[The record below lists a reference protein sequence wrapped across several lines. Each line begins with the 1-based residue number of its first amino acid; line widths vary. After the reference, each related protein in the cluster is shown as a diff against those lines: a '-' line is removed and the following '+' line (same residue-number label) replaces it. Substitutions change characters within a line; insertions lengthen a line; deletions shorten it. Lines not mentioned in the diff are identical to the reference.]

1 MPKCWRK
8 SVLNVRV
15 RSANRADIPA
25 IVELNHQSPTAAQWS
40 VQQYES
46 LFAEVNLQLSQRV
59 ILVAEDVSETL
70 PEITS
75 GAHRVHAFLVVLRV
89 DKEWEVENIAVDEK
103 SRRLG
108 VGSRLLSDFI
118 ELARSKNANAIFLEV
133 RQSNQ
138 AARALYKKFG
148 FVDAGTR
155 KSYYSNPSE
164 DAVVYRLSL
173 SHNETAPQ
181 IWH

>member
-1 MPKCWRK
+1 M
-8 SVLNVRV
+8 
-15 RSANRADIPA
+15 I
-25 IVELNHQSPTAAQWS
+25 ELNNQSPTAAHWS

-46 LFAEVNLQLSQRV
+46 LFADFDRPLSERL

-70 PEITS
+70 AATAS
-75 GAHRVHAFLVVLRV
+75 GEHRIFAFLVARRV
-89 DKEWEVENIAVDEK
+89 DKEWEVENIVVTED

-108 VGSRLLSDFI
+108 LGSRLLSDLI
-118 ELARSKNANAIFLEV
+118 KHARTNHGNSIFLEV

-138 AARALYKKFG
+138 SARAFYNKLGFIEFG
-148 FVDAGTR
+148 SR
-155 KSYYSNPSE
+155 KTYYASPSE
-164 DAVVYRLSL
+164 DAVLYRLSL

>member
-1 MPKCWRK
+1 M
-8 SVLNVRV
+8 
-15 RSANRADIPA
+15 I
-25 IVELNHQSPTAAQWS
+25 ELNHQSPTAAHWS
-40 VQQYES
+40 LQQYES
-46 LFAEVNLQLSQRV
+46 LFADFNPQLSQRV
-59 ILVAEDVSETL
+59 VLVAEDVSQTP

-75 GAHRVHAFLVVLRV
+75 GAHRVHAFLVARRV
-89 DKEWEVENIAVDEK
+89 DKEWELENIAVDEK

-108 VGSRLLSDFI
+108 VGSQLLRDFI

-138 AARALYKKFG
+138 GARALYNKFG
-148 FVDAGTR
+148 FVDVGTR
-155 KSYYSNPSE
+155 KSYYSNPPE
-164 DAVVYRLSL
+164 DAALYRLSL